1 MYLEFECLVFEPQLY
16 WTSLVFKWG
25 RFVSGCQMVRYSN
38 GGLKTGLKKPDY
50 GPKCSVF
57 EWSAKSCDFT
67 IWIPDTHTVQYS
79 GVWYSNGY
87 CSKRNF
93 VESGDIY
100 CPSPWYYT
108 LLNIGEN
115 SILSTGP
122 MVEYLPI
129 QFYSVYGP
137 SSYGSSLYFLHY
149 VLLFK

>member
-67 IWIPDTHTVQYS
+67 IWIPDTHTIQYS
-79 GVWYSNGY
+79 GVRDSDGNCNVILKQPQNCLLIWDRMDLNTKLVQYSKAGNKSGLQKFQFSNGIWIP
-87 CSKRNF
+87 
-93 VESGDIY
+93 D
-100 CPSPWYYT
+100 
-108 LLNIGEN
+108 
-115 SILSTGP
+115 
-122 MVEYLPI
+122 
-129 QFYSVYGP
+129 
-137 SSYGSSLYFLHY
+137 HY
-149 VLLFK
+149 VRSLGHHI